1 MSFTK
6 KEITQ
11 NEKNALQK
19 PNSGFLESLAGMMP
33 ILTLTFEQFTG
44 QTIPPMKGTLADMAA
59 ALLQIQQ
66 TQQTI
71 LQKITDLE
79 KNCAEQFIHQEQQLT
94 SLQKQ
99 LKTELAEIKSL
110 LQEIKQILEKNAKR

>member
-6 KEITQ
+6 KEINL
-11 NEKNALQK
+11 NENKTLQK
-19 PNSGFLESLAGMMP
+19 PESGFLQSLAGMMP

-44 QTIPPMKGTLADMAA
+44 QTIPPMKGTLAEMAT

-71 LQKITDLE
+71 LQKLTDLE
-79 KNCAEQFIHQEQQLT
+79 INCSEQFIHQEQQLT
-94 SLQKQ
+94 SLQKISK
-99 LKTELAEIKSL
+99 LVSTETKAIHFTPDKSEL
-110 LQEIKQILEKNAKR
+110 IEN